1 LRVSGQSA
9 HEGAAFGGTDREPI
23 ELLRRRGSRSLK
35 PVSVGSFREPSLT
48 TASIPGVSQQ
58 KPLLNPFPPADV
70 AAVHRRRQR
79 ALSPAQTPEQTPLY
93 RASSS
98 MPILRSLGGSAVSC
112 SSFELPLEPRGVP
125 AVQIVPLMS
134 SVYRGRNDA
143 DRVEEVVS
151 GPPADSAFL
160 PVFLPVDRS
169 SSPAVHPVI
178 TPGYHRCVASP
189 SASRV
194 SSGLGREPFEVH
206 FPSSFPPFARQR

>member
-1 LRVSGQSA
+1 MRVSGQSA
-9 HEGAAFGGTDREPI
+9 HEGAAFGGPDREPI
-23 ELLRRRGSRSLK
+23 ELLRRRGLRSLK

-112 SSFELPLEPRGVP
+112 SSLRAASGAARG
-125 AVQIVPLMS
+125 A
-134 SVYRGRNDA
+134 RGA
-143 DRVEEVVS
+143 DRSPNALCLQREERRGPRRGS
-151 GPPADSAFL
+151 G
-160 PVFLPVDRS
+160 VGS
-169 SSPAVHPVI
+169 S
-178 TPGYHRCVASP
+178 C
-189 SASRV
+189 
-194 SSGLGREPFEVH
+194 
-206 FPSSFPPFARQR
+206 

>member
-1 LRVSGQSA
+1 MREEFPLRFCPGDPRPLLV
-9 HEGAAFGGTDREPI
+9 GATVCVESFRSERARGCCFW
-23 ELLRRRGSRSLK
+23 GSRSGADRAPEKKRLWFLK

-112 SSFELPLEPRGVP
+112 SSLRAASGAARGCPRC
-125 AVQIVPLMS
+125 
-134 SVYRGRNDA
+134 R
-143 DRVEEVVS
+143 
-151 GPPADSAFL
+151 
-160 PVFLPVDRS
+160 
-169 SSPAVHPVI
+169 
-178 TPGYHRCVASP
+178 
-189 SASRV
+189 
-194 SSGLGREPFEVH
+194 
-206 FPSSFPPFARQR
+206 SFP